1 VGCIERNK
9 RVGETGMKW
18 MFNRRARER
27 QLRRETW
34 LMLASIGGDGSD
46 FFVKLANMV
55 EIGK

>member
-1 VGCIERNK
+1 MLCSIEK
-9 RVGETGMKW
+9 GEMRMKW
-18 MFNRRARER
+18 IFSRRARER
-27 QLRRETW
+27 QRRRETW